1 MEEILRRLQKEASGH
16 KHKALRDACV
26 CACETLELQNGTG
39 KVPPSKLRERCLLPL
54 QMALESKSSKLG
66 QTALTGMQKVLC
78 DERLVAG
85 LGLEV
90 DMLEKQLLAQ
100 MLDALR
106 VTPGLHEDLQVEVMK
121 VLLCITYS
129 PNFDLNGDSILR
141 IAQVCLETYEAS
153 GHQRSIN
160 TAVRATL
167 SQILGDMVLQLRSRQ
182 EGADGEEVTP
192 PLHRK
197 DVSPTSL
204 ALCEDVVTVLTVFC
218 EKLESVHSE
227 NPLLLL
233 LYLECILSMLSSC
246 PPTMHLSRGFTDL
259 VWKQLCPSL
268 VAIMGNPVNDKTI
281 TSHHSHMGALERD
294 RATLGVGLELD
305 PCLGGVSDQ
314 GRGSGCSSSAPSITA
329 PVVRTVCYIAAELV
343 RLVSCVESMKPVL
356 QSLYHR
362 ILLYPPP
369 QHRTEAI
376 RIMKEILG
384 SPQRLL
390 DLAGPCV
397 AEPDTRKRSFSK
409 RKSHLDMLRLVMDGM
424 SEACLKGGV
433 EACFSSVSCVCA
445 LLVALE
451 ELSQGRGLQLEQAR
465 LLLRRLD
472 DLKEGTESTR
482 ESMEIN
488 EADFRWQRHVLSA
501 QPAPWPSQVSP
512 EPSPDIS
519 ISITTESGHT
529 TLGLE
534 EQSPGAEEC
543 GEEVRIPSP
552 TSCSGQEEESRR
564 QMTPRA
570 DASRGLEERPPGG
583 PAPPDVLQRSHGI
596 VYPDITNFLSVESR
610 GRPYH
615 GTGSARYSES
625 NFSMEEQELSRT
637 ELDSC
642 DQYSMAAE
650 KDSGRSDVSDMGSD
664 NVSLA
669 DEDEQTPRDCPG
681 HRSLRTAALSLRLL
695 RHQEADQHSAR
706 LFLQSL
712 RALLPRLL
720 ALPTTAEVD
729 TSLQNF
735 SSTFC
740 SGLQAGGVQ
749 SPGLDP
755 EDPLSCQSLMN
766 ADGLYLVSY
775 SALLLNLRLLC
786 ADHYR
791 RRGQTALLSL
801 KEFSGLLQSSGVLVV
816 LSQAWIEELYQQV
829 LEHNLL
835 AEAGYYGS
843 PEDHRPP
850 LITMLIDM
858 DGLGSSAIG
867 GQLIR
872 RSSVQSPLTCEKSS
886 SDLVTAGSVFARFL
900 LSGVWRNLM
909 EVLSAPLT
917 GRMAGSSRGLAF
929 ILGSEGREENRHRER
944 DAICLSLDGL
954 RKAAGLSC
962 ALGVA
967 AHCASALAQMAA
979 ASCVQEE
986 REDKEQLEPGDTITQ
1001 VKQRVEQRLE
1011 QMRAPGVRLHT
1022 AHVLCMDAILTVGLE
1037 MGSHNHDCWPHIF
1050 RVTEYVSSLER
1061 SHFSD
1066 GSQPSSL
1073 TTITQSHHSSVDQ
1086 GLELTTE
1093 PSTDP
1098 SELGLSQPVIQPLSI
1113 QELLKEG
1120 VRGKGLELRGG
1131 SLLTGSSAAKAVC
1144 TLSTQADR
1152 LFEEASM
1159 QLNLVALV
1167 GFLQQ
1172 LRKASQAQLFSSV
1185 TDTGDYSLAMPGEA
1199 RATQERALHLFR
1211 LGECMLRIVR
1221 NKRRPL
1227 LHMMR
1232 AWSVVA
1238 PHLVEAACHKERH
1251 VSQRSV
1257 SFIHAVLTEVLS
1269 SWAELPH
1276 FHFNE
1281 ALFRPLEH
1289 VMQLELC
1296 DEDVQDQVVTSI
1308 AELVEMCSPQILSGW
1323 RPLFS
1328 ALRTVHSSKSDTKD
1342 YLLGEYSMGKSQA
1355 PVFDVFEAF
1364 INTDNIQVFA
1374 NAATDYIM
1382 CLMKFVKGL
1391 GEVDYKEI
1399 GDCVNSSAFSSTDLC
1414 LPALDYLHRC
1424 SQLLSKIYKMASKP
1438 VFVGARLSSLPLRG
1452 GARSVSSDDGL
1463 DCVLQEFDDDSGLV
1477 QVWILLLEQLTAAVS
1492 TCPRQHQ
1499 PPTLELLFTLLRELT
1514 HVPGPGFALFAVIQL
1529 LLPVMSLWL
1538 QRSHGDHAYWDMA
1551 AANFKHAIGLCC
1563 ELVVEHVHSFIHSGY
1578 HNGAK
1583 MPNKLKGSVSR
1594 RTEQRVVEEDALSQ
1608 GSNASSTSNM
1618 EDEPKI
1624 GSGDGANFDLIL
1636 KELREFRR
1644 ENKEQFDNIREDIN
1658 GIAKRMD
1665 EAEEQIMEA
1674 ETSIQASEEMLLE
1687 LAKLQ
1692 TQVEA
1697 KLTDLEGRSRRENIR
1712 IHGVVEGAEEGA
1724 TSVIN
1729 FVESLLRNGLGI
1741 PPTTAFNIERAHRA
1755 LGVKPPV
1762 GAPPRSFVVKFAGY
1776 RLKEDILRRAWQAR
1790 GFDFQG
1796 KKVFLDND
1804 YAPEIQKRRKEYT
1817 AAKAALREKNIR
1829 FQTPFPARL
1838 RVHYSEGMVTYNSA
1852 QEATEDMVKRDMG
1865 YESLINLMLK
1875 ELFKLLV
1882 SCVSEPA
1889 EPISRVGCSCIRY
1902 VLVTVGPVFTEE
1914 MWRLAC
1920 CALQDAFSATL
1931 EPVKNLL
1938 SCFHSSADSSSADA
1952 CEVKVAAPSH
1962 CPSAEAEYWR
1972 IKAMAQQVFMLD
1984 SQCSPKT
1991 PSNKEGFEHAQSCVL
2006 IIEVP
2011 AEPPLTGHAHKR
2023 IPFRSIVVSLLSHQ
2037 VLLQNLSDILLQE
2050 FVKQPEGQERVTPV
2064 TSDPSSA
2071 PAGFLRY
2078 ISIPNLNIILDLL
2091 LDSYRTARD
2100 FDARPGLKYLLMKV
2114 SGVCAAANLYRQS
2127 AMSFTLYL
2135 QALLGA
2141 ILSQADCI
2149 SAHQVKK
2156 ILYEEEEGSSDSS
2169 HPNSASS
2176 EDEDIFEETAQVS
2189 PPRGRDKRGPW
2200 RAHEASLSVQ
2210 PVGVADWAW
2219 LVKRLYKLCMDL
2231 CSSYIQM
2238 HRDLECALEERSG
2251 LGTEQLLFLPLFHS
2265 GSSTPSSVGG
2275 FSARGTPSEEY
2286 GYRGH
2291 TGDTST
2297 SSPGD
2302 TPTPS
2307 PGFSGSL
2314 PHHFRSSS
2322 ESREPGAGVGPSGG
2336 ATAGPG
2342 VGSSV
2347 GPGRR
2352 KEWWESA
2359 GNKLYTMATDR
2370 TLSKLMLEYKRRKQQ
2385 PQQQQSHL
2393 NLFMKEQ
2400 GRTTDK
2406 RGPAEPPRPLQ
2417 RPQHLLEQQ
2426 PGPPLRHSV
2435 SAGPEVLRQ
2444 DKRPRSGSTVSCH
2457 TVSLRDAE
2465 AQIQAW
2471 TNMVLSLLEHV
2482 LLLSSAS
2489 FLALQPA
2496 LFPCLSQL
2504 SCHVSDPRVRQA
2516 LREWLDRVGRLY
2528 HITTPRCPEA
2538 KTVE

>member
-1 MEEILRRLQKEASGH
+1 MEEILRKLQKEASGH
-16 KHKALRDACV
+16 KHKALRDACQ

-54 QMALESKSSKLG
+54 QMALESKSTKLG
-66 QTALTGMQKVLC
+66 QTALNGMQKLLC
-78 DERLVAG
+78 DDRLVAG

-90 DMLEKQLLAQ
+90 EMLEKQLLSQ
-100 MLDALR
+100 MLEALR
-106 VTPGLHEDLQVEVMK
+106 VTPNLHEDLQVEVMK

-141 IAQVCLETYEAS
+141 IAQVCMETYEAS

-167 SQILGDMVLQLRSRQ
+167 SQILGDLALQLRHRQ
-182 EGADGEEVTP
+182 EGADGDEVTAP
-192 PLHRK
+192 PLQRK
-197 DVSPTSL
+197 DISPTSQ

-218 EKLESVHSE
+218 EKLESVDSD
-227 NPLLLL
+227 NPLLQL

-281 TSHHSHMGALERD
+281 TSHHSHTGTLERD
-294 RATLGVGLELD
+294 RLTLVGLELD
-305 PCLGGVSDQ
+305 SSSGGVSDQ

-397 AEPDTRKRSFSK
+397 AEPEPRKRSFSK
-409 RKSHLDMLRLVMDGM
+409 RKSHLDLLKLVMDGM
-424 SEACLKGGV
+424 SEACVKGGV

-445 LLVALE
+445 LLGALE
-451 ELSQGRGLQLEQAR
+451 ELSQGRGIQPEQAR
-465 LLLRRLD
+465 VLLRRLD
-472 DLKEGTESTR
+472 ELKEGTESTR

-501 QPAPWPSQVSP
+501 QPPPWHPSS

-519 ISITTESGHT
+519 ISITTETGHT
-529 TLGLE
+529 TLDLE
-534 EQSPGAEEC
+534 EAMERTTPEEC

-552 TSCSGQEEESRR
+552 SSCMSQDEELRR
-564 QMTPRA
+564 QLTSRL
-570 DASRGLEERPPGG
+570 DQSRGGEEDRAEGDRDRPAAVGG
-583 PAPPDVLQRSHGI
+583 VVPPDVLQRSHGL

-610 GRPYH
+610 GRGYH

-625 NFSMEEQELSRT
+625 NFSMEEQDLSRT

-669 DEDEQTPRDCPG
+669 DEEQTPRDCPG
-681 HRSLRTAALSLRLL
+681 HRSLRTAALSLKLL

-712 RALLPRLL
+712 SALLPRLL
-720 ALPTTAEVD
+720 GLSTATEVD
-729 TSLQNF
+729 SSLQNF

-740 SGLQAGGVQ
+740 SGLQAGGIH
-749 SPGLDP
+749 SPGLESGDT
-755 EDPLSCQSLMN
+755 LSCQSLMN

-775 SALLLNLRLLC
+775 YALLLNLKLLC

-791 RRGQTALLSL
+791 RRILPPVLSL
-801 KEFSGLLQSSGVLVV
+801 KEFVRLVQSSGVLVV
-816 LSQAWIEELYQQV
+816 LSQAWIEELYQQL
-829 LEHNLL
+829 LERNLL

-843 PEDHRPP
+843 PEDHRLP
-850 LITMLIDM
+850 LITMLMDI

-872 RSSVQSPLTCEKSS
+872 RTSVQSPLS
-886 SDLVTAGSVFARFL
+886 SDKSTCDTVMAGSVFGRFL
-900 LSGVWRNLM
+900 LSGVWKNLM
-909 EVLSAPLT
+909 EVLSTPLT
-917 GRMAGSSRGLAF
+917 GRMAGSSRGLSF
-929 ILGSEGREENRHRER
+929 ILGSEGREEQSHRER

-954 RKAAGLSC
+954 RKAAELSC

-986 REDKEQLEPGDTITQ
+986 REDREQLEIGDAITQ
-1001 VKQRVEQRLE
+1001 VKQRMEQRLE
-1011 QMRAPGVRLHT
+1011 QMRGPGVRLHT
-1022 AHVLCMDAILTVGLE
+1022 AHVLCMDAILNVGLE

-1050 RVTEYVSSLER
+1050 RVTEYIGSLER

-1066 GSQPSSL
+1066 SSQPSSL
-1073 TTITQSHHSSVDQ
+1073 TTITQTLHSSSVDQ
-1086 GLELTTE
+1086 GLELSTE
-1093 PSTDP
+1093 PSSEA

-1113 QELLKEG
+1113 QELLREG
-1120 VRGKGLELRGG
+1120 IRGKGLDLRGG
-1131 SLLTGSSAAKAVC
+1131 SLLSGSSVAKAVC

-1152 LFEEASM
+1152 LFEEAST

-1172 LRKASQAQLFSSV
+1172 LRRASQSQLFSSV

-1199 RATQERALHLFR
+1199 KSTQDRALHLFR
-1211 LGECMLRIVR
+1211 LGESMLRIVR

-1238 PHLVEAACHKERH
+1238 PHLVEAACHSERH
-1251 VSQRSV
+1251 VSQKAV
-1257 SFIHAVLTEVLS
+1257 SFLHDVLTEVLS

-1281 ALFRPLEH
+1281 ALFRPFEH
-1289 VMQLELC
+1289 IMQLELC
-1296 DEDVQDQVVTSI
+1296 DDDVQDQVVTSI
-1308 AELVEMCSPQILSGW
+1308 GELVEMCSPQILSGW

-1328 ALRTVHSSKSDTKD
+1328 ALRTVHSSKSDTKE

-1399 GDCVNSSAFSSTDLC
+1399 GDCVNASGHSSTDLC
-1414 LPALDYLHRC
+1414 LPALDYLHKC
-1424 SQLLSKIYKMASKP
+1424 SQLLSKIYKMPSKP
-1438 VFVGARLSSLPLRG
+1438 VFLGARLASLPMRG
-1452 GARSVSSDDGL
+1452 QERSVSSEDGV
-1463 DCVLQEFDDDSGLV
+1463 DCVLQEFDDDTGLI
-1477 QVWILLLEQLTAAVS
+1477 QVWILLLEQLTVAVS

-1514 HVPGPGFALFAVIQL
+1514 HVPGPGFAIFSVIQL

-1563 ELVVEHVHSFIHSGY
+1563 ELVVEHVHSFIHSD
-1578 HNGAK
+1578 
-1583 MPNKLKGSVSR
+1583 V
-1594 RTEQRVVEEDALSQ
+1594 
-1608 GSNASSTSNM
+1608 
-1618 EDEPKI
+1618 
-1624 GSGDGANFDLIL
+1624 
-1636 KELREFRR
+1636 
-1644 ENKEQFDNIREDIN
+1644 
-1658 GIAKRMD
+1658 
-1665 EAEEQIMEA
+1665 
-1674 ETSIQASEEMLLE
+1674 
-1687 LAKLQ
+1687 
-1692 TQVEA
+1692 
-1697 KLTDLEGRSRRENIR
+1697 
-1712 IHGVVEGAEEGA
+1712 
-1724 TSVIN
+1724 
-1729 FVESLLRNGLGI
+1729 
-1741 PPTTAFNIERAHRA
+1741 
-1755 LGVKPPV
+1755 
-1762 GAPPRSFVVKFAGY
+1762 
-1776 RLKEDILRRAWQAR
+1776 
-1790 GFDFQG
+1790 
-1796 KKVFLDND
+1796 
-1804 YAPEIQKRRKEYT
+1804 
-1817 AAKAALREKNIR
+1817 
-1829 FQTPFPARL
+1829 
-1838 RVHYSEGMVTYNSA
+1838 
-1852 QEATEDMVKRDMG
+1852 G

-1938 SCFHSSADSSSADA
+1938 ACFHSSADSSSADA

-1962 CPSAEAEYWR
+1962 SPSAEAEYWR

-1984 SQCSPKT
+1984 TQCSPKT
-1991 PSNKEGFEHAQSCVL
+1991 PNNKDGFEHAQSCVL
-2006 IIEVP
+2006 IIEIP
-2011 AEPPLTGHAHKR
+2011 GDQQANGHTHKR
-2023 IPFRSIVVSLLSHQ
+2023 KIGIPFRNIVVSLLSHQ

-2064 TSDPSSA
+2064 TSDPSRP

-2078 ISIPNLNIILDLL
+2078 ISITNLNIILDLL

-2100 FDARPGLKYLLMKV
+2100 FDTRPGLKYLLMKV
-2114 SGVCAAANLYRQS
+2114 SGVCGAANLYRQS
-2127 AMSFTLYL
+2127 AMSFNLYL

-2141 ILSQADCI
+2141 ILSQSDCI
-2149 SAHQVKK
+2149 SALQVKK

-2189 PPRGRDKRGPW
+2189 PPRGRDKRAPW
-2200 RAHEASLSVQ
+2200 RAPVPSLSVQ
-2210 PVGVADWAW
+2210 PVGGADWAW

-2238 HRDLECALEERSG
+2238 HLDLDSALEERAG
-2251 LGTEQLLFLPLFHS
+2251 LGTEHLFFLPMFHS
-2265 GSSTPSSVGG
+2265 ETSTPTSVGG
-2275 FSARGTPSEEY
+2275 YSARRY
-2286 GYRGH
+2286 
-2291 TGDTST
+2291 
-2297 SSPGD
+2297 
-2302 TPTPS
+2302 
-2307 PGFSGSL
+2307 SL
-2314 PHHFRSSS
+2314 
-2322 ESREPGAGVGPSGG
+2322 
-2336 ATAGPG
+2336 
-2342 VGSSV
+2342 
-2347 GPGRR
+2347 
-2352 KEWWESA
+2352 
-2359 GNKLYTMATDR
+2359 
-2370 TLSKLMLEYKRRKQQ
+2370 
-2385 PQQQQSHL
+2385 
-2393 NLFMKEQ
+2393 
-2400 GRTTDK
+2400 
-2406 RGPAEPPRPLQ
+2406 
-2417 RPQHLLEQQ
+2417 
-2426 PGPPLRHSV
+2426 
-2435 SAGPEVLRQ
+2435 
-2444 DKRPRSGSTVSCH
+2444 
-2457 TVSLRDAE
+2457 
-2465 AQIQAW
+2465 
-2471 TNMVLSLLEHV
+2471 
-2482 LLLSSAS
+2482 
-2489 FLALQPA
+2489 
-2496 LFPCLSQL
+2496 
-2504 SCHVSDPRVRQA
+2504 
-2516 LREWLDRVGRLY
+2516 
-2528 HITTPRCPEA
+2528 
-2538 KTVE
+2538 

>member
-1 MEEILRRLQKEASGH
+1 MEEILRKLQKEASGH
-16 KHKALRDACV
+16 KHKAIRDACV

-54 QMALESKSSKLG
+54 QIALESKNTKLG
-66 QTALTGMQKVLC
+66 QTALAGMQKLLC
-78 DERLVAG
+78 DDRLVAG

-90 DMLEKQLLAQ
+90 EMLEKQLLSQ
-100 MLDALR
+100 MLEVVK
-106 VTPGLHEDLQVEVMK
+106 VTPSLHEDLQVEVMK

-141 IAQVCLETYEAS
+141 IAQVCMETYEAS

-167 SQILGDMVLQLRSRQ
+167 SQILGDLTLQLRHRQ
-182 EGADGEEVTP
+182 EGADGDEVTAP
-192 PLHRK
+192 PLQRK
-197 DVSPTSL
+197 DISPTSQ

-218 EKLESVHSE
+218 EKLDSVDST
-227 NPLLLL
+227 NPLLQL

-281 TSHHSHMGALERD
+281 TSHHGHTGTLERD
-294 RATLGVGLELD
+294 KLTLGVGLEAD
-305 PCLGGVSDQ
+305 PSSGAVSDQ

-384 SPQRLL
+384 SPQRLF

-397 AEPDTRKRSFSK
+397 VEPETRKRSFSK
-409 RKSHLDMLRLVMDGM
+409 RKSHLDLLKLVMDGM
-424 SEACLKGGV
+424 SEACVRGGM
-433 EACFSSVSCVCA
+433 EACYSSVSCACA
-445 LLVALE
+445 LLGALE
-451 ELSQGRGLQLEQAR
+451 ELSQGKGIQPEQAR
-465 LLLRRLD
+465 LLLRRLE
-472 DLKEGTESTR
+472 DLRSGTESTR

-501 QPAPWPSQVSP
+501 QTQPWQHSS

-519 ISITTESGHT
+519 ISITTETGHT
-529 TLGLE
+529 TLDLQGALE
-534 EQSPGAEEC
+534 HTTPEEC

-552 TSCSGQEEESRR
+552 VSCVSQDEELRSEPP
-564 QMTPRA
+564 PRDLRA
-570 DASRGLEERPPGG
+570 GPEDRGGEGG
-583 PAPPDVLQRSHGI
+583 RLGGGAAPPDVLQRSHGL

-610 GRPYH
+610 ARSCH
-615 GTGSARYSES
+615 GAGSARYSES

-669 DEDEQTPRDCPG
+669 DEEQTPRDCPG
-681 HRSLRTAALSLRLL
+681 HRSLRTAALSLKLL
-695 RHQEADQHSAR
+695 RNQEADQHSAR

-712 RALLPRLL
+712 SGLLPRLL
-720 ALPTTAEVD
+720 GLSAAEVD
-729 TSLQNF
+729 QSLQNF

-740 SGLQAGGVQ
+740 SGLQAGGVH
-749 SPGLDP
+749 SPGMEPGDC
-755 EDPLSCQSLMN
+755 LSCQSLMN

-775 SALLLNLRLLC
+775 YALLLNLKLLC

-791 RRGQTALLSL
+791 RRTLAPMPSL
-801 KEFSGLLQSSGVLVV
+801 KEFVRLIQSSGVLVV

-829 LEHNLL
+829 LERNLL
-835 AEAGYYGS
+835 GEAGYYGS
-843 PEDHRPP
+843 PEDHCPP
-850 LITMLIDM
+850 LINMLTDI

-872 RSSVQSPLTCEKSS
+872 RSSVHSTLS
-886 SDLVTAGSVFARFL
+886 SDNNSSDAVMAGSVFARFL

-909 EVLSAPLT
+909 EVLSTPLT

-929 ILGSEGREENRHRER
+929 ILGSEIREEHSQRAR

-954 RKAAGLSC
+954 RRAAALSC

-967 AHCASALAQMAA
+967 ANCAYALAQMAA

-986 REDKEQLEPGDTITQ
+986 REDREQLETGDTISQ

-1011 QMRAPGVRLHT
+1011 QMSRPPGVHLHT
-1022 AHVLCMDAILTVGLE
+1022 AHVLCMEAILTVGLE
-1037 MGSHNHDCWPHIF
+1037 MGSHNHDCWIHIF
-1050 RVTEYVSSLER
+1050 RVTEYISSLEH

-1066 GSQPSSL
+1066 GSSQPPSSL
-1073 TTITQSHHSSVDQ
+1073 TTITSQTQQQQPYAPHSSAVDQ
-1086 GLELTTE
+1086 GLEPSTE
-1093 PSTDP
+1093 PTSET

-1113 QELLKEG
+1113 QELLREG
-1120 VRGKGLELRGG
+1120 VRGRGLELRGG
-1131 SLLTGSSAAKAVC
+1131 SLLSGSSAAKAVC

-1152 LFEEASM
+1152 LFEEASS

-1172 LRKASQAQLFSSV
+1172 LRRASQCQLFDSV
-1185 TDTGDYSLAMPGEA
+1185 TETGDYSLAMPGEA
-1199 RATQERALHLFR
+1199 KSTQDRALHLFR
-1211 LGECMLRIVR
+1211 LGEAMLRIVR
-1221 NKRRPL
+1221 NKSRPL

-1251 VSQRSV
+1251 VSQKAV
-1257 SFIHAVLTEVLS
+1257 SFIHDVLTEVLS
-1269 SWAELPH
+1269 CWAELPH

-1281 ALFRPLEH
+1281 ALFRPFEH
-1289 VMQLELC
+1289 IMQLELC

-1308 AELVEMCSPQILSGW
+1308 GELVEMCSPQILSGW

-1399 GDCVNSSAFSSTDLC
+1399 GDCVNTSGHSSTDLC
-1414 LPALDYLHRC
+1414 LPALDYLHKC
-1424 SQLLSKIYKMASKP
+1424 SQLLSKIYKMPSKP
-1438 VFVGARLSSLPLRG
+1438 VFLGARLASLPMRSQE
-1452 GARSVSSDDGL
+1452 RSVSSEDGI
-1463 DCVLQEFDDDSGLV
+1463 DCVLQEFDDDTGLI

-1514 HVPGPGFALFAVIQL
+1514 YVPGPGFAIFSVIQL

-1538 QRSHGDHAYWDMA
+1538 QRSHGDHAYWDVA
-1551 AANFKHAIGLCC
+1551 AANFKHAIGLSC
-1563 ELVVEHVHSFIHSGY
+1563 ELVVEHVNSFIHS
-1578 HNGAK
+1578 
-1583 MPNKLKGSVSR
+1583 
-1594 RTEQRVVEEDALSQ
+1594 
-1608 GSNASSTSNM
+1608 
-1618 EDEPKI
+1618 
-1624 GSGDGANFDLIL
+1624 
-1636 KELREFRR
+1636 
-1644 ENKEQFDNIREDIN
+1644 DI
-1658 GIAKRMD
+1658 
-1665 EAEEQIMEA
+1665 
-1674 ETSIQASEEMLLE
+1674 
-1687 LAKLQ
+1687 
-1692 TQVEA
+1692 
-1697 KLTDLEGRSRRENIR
+1697 
-1712 IHGVVEGAEEGA
+1712 
-1724 TSVIN
+1724 
-1729 FVESLLRNGLGI
+1729 
-1741 PPTTAFNIERAHRA
+1741 
-1755 LGVKPPV
+1755 
-1762 GAPPRSFVVKFAGY
+1762 
-1776 RLKEDILRRAWQAR
+1776 
-1790 GFDFQG
+1790 
-1796 KKVFLDND
+1796 
-1804 YAPEIQKRRKEYT
+1804 
-1817 AAKAALREKNIR
+1817 
-1829 FQTPFPARL
+1829 
-1838 RVHYSEGMVTYNSA
+1838 
-1852 QEATEDMVKRDMG
+1852 G
-1865 YESLINLMLK
+1865 YEPLMNLMLK

-1931 EPVKNLL
+1931 EPVKKLL
-1938 SCFHSSADSSSADA
+1938 ACFHSSADSCGADA

-1962 CPSAEAEYWR
+1962 SPTAEAEYWR

-1991 PSNKEGFEHAQSCVL
+1991 PNNKEGFEHAQSCVL
-2006 IIEVP
+2006 IIELP
-2011 AEPPLTGHAHKR
+2011 GDPQANGHSQKR
-2023 IPFRSIVVSLLSHQ
+2023 KIGIPFRNIVVSLLSHQ

-2050 FVKQPEGQERVTPV
+2050 FLKQPESQERVTPV
-2064 TSDPSSA
+2064 TSDPSR
-2071 PAGFLRY
+2071 PTAGFLRY
-2078 ISIPNLNIILDLL
+2078 ISMSNLAIILDLL

-2100 FDARPGLKYLLMKV
+2100 FDTRPGLKYLLMKV
-2114 SGVCAAANLYRQS
+2114 SGVCGAANLYRQA
-2127 AMSFTLYL
+2127 AMSFNLYL

-2141 ILSQADCI
+2141 ILSQAESI
-2149 SAHQVKK
+2149 TAQQVKK
-2156 ILYEEEEGSSDSS
+2156 ILNEEEESSSDSS
-2169 HPNSASS
+2169 HQNSASS

-2189 PPRGRDKRGPW
+2189 PPRGRDKRLPPW
-2200 RAHEASLSVQ
+2200 RAPVPSLSVA
-2210 PVGVADWAW
+2210 PVGGADWAW
-2219 LVKRLYKLCMDL
+2219 LVKRLYKLCLDL
-2231 CSSYIQM
+2231 CSSYTQQ
-2238 HRDLECALEERSG
+2238 HRDLEAALEESPH
-2251 LGTEQLLFLPLFHS
+2251 LSHPQHLFFLPLFQS
-2265 GSSTPSSVGG
+2265 ETSTPTSVGG
-2275 FSARGTPSEEY
+2275 YSARGTPSEDY
-2286 GYRGH
+2286 GYRCH
-2291 TGDTST
+2291 TADTST
-2297 SSPGD
+2297 ASPAD

-2307 PGFSGSL
+2307 PGFSCTGSL
-2314 PHHFRSSS
+2314 PQHFRSSS
-2322 ESREPGAGVGPSGG
+2322 DSRDPREPGVGG
-2336 ATAGPG
+2336 
-2342 VGSSV
+2342 
-2347 GPGRR
+2347 GRR

-2359 GNKLYTMATDR
+2359 GNKLYSMATDR
-2370 TLSKLMLEYKRRKQQ
+2370 TLSKLMLEYKRRRQQ
-2385 PQQQQSHL
+2385 TQQSHL
-2393 NLFMKEQ
+2393 SLFMKEQ
-2400 GRTTDK
+2400 GRS
-2406 RGPAEPPRPLQ
+2406 EPQRPPQ
-2417 RPQHLLEQQ
+2417 RPQHLLDQGPPQ
-2426 PGPPLRHSV
+2426 GPPLRHSV

-2444 DKRPRSGSTVSCH
+2444 DKRPRSGSTVSSH
-2457 TVSLRDAE
+2457 NISLRDAE

-2471 TNMVLSLLEHV
+2471 TNMVLALLDQV
-2482 LLLSSAS
+2482 LLLSTSS
-2489 FLALQPA
+2489 FLALQP
-2496 LFPCLSQL
+2496 LLYPCLSQL
-2504 SCHVSDPRVRQA
+2504 TCHVTDPRVRSA
-2516 LREWLDRVGRLY
+2516 LREWLERVGRVY
-2528 HITTPRCPEA
+2528 QITAERSPESA
-2538 KTVE
+2538 K